1 MSAVNSTVLRKGENM
16 KRSRFPTYDKYVLIY
31 GEGDHVCCLTYQS
44 ARTAIEAFRFAK
56 ATYGNNVRLTRVVL
70 DYGDEV

>member
-1 MSAVNSTVLRKGENM
+1 MSAINSTILQKGENM
-16 KRSRFPTYDKYVLIY
+16 KKSRFPMYDKYVLIY

-44 ARTAIEAFRFAK
+44 AREAVNAFRFAK
-56 ATYGNNVRLTRVVL
+56 GAYGDNVRLTRVVL